1 MMKGFF
7 QRAKF
12 RLDMTC
18 CGTDQGGRITHRVES
33 KEGISLFNDMFDI
46 GFLTMLNIPSVNVFV
61 PPLDPVSDSA
71 PDALDHSREP
81 RGAGRNGSSS
91 RRRHSGDTGT
101 TTESSTGSSTGTS
114 HKSNK
119 DNKDTHDTPRATH
132 DANNKII
139 KPEKKPGQKTDAEG
153 WPLNSSNQRVDVN
166 GHAIDK
172 HGYKINQYNQRI
184 DTQGVAKDH
193 RNRTID
199 PQGRLIN
206 REGRLVNEKR
216 EFIDKDGNRVNKE
229 GYRVDAYD
237 RPLDKDGKVARSMA
251 TAVKGNNEPHKQTD
265 DVPKPLRGPGSI
277 HSQQAAKPPAPQPT
291 TEDAAKNASW
301 TNKLLESGAIP
312 SRPDLGRTAINGAV
326 SESAGT
332 LAAIPIKIGETVL
345 TTITA
350 EEIKKKFLHTPP
362 TPPAT
367 APAPGTNQS
376 PEADKANTEAEN
388 KLPAALRVRMENAQ
402 VNIFET
408 MNAVLKLTYGKVD
421 KEMRPGDQWPVDPI
435 AIMDE
440 LEVRMDKLEE
450 DMKDLAKEHNVA
462 CYTDKLPPIEAP
474 PGLEGLETR
483 TKTLEDRLDVVMK
496 SRKEIEEKL
505 ARGLNITP

>member
-1 MMKGFF
+1 M
-7 QRAKF
+7 
-12 RLDMTC
+12 
-18 CGTDQGGRITHRVES
+18 
-33 KEGISLFNDMFDI
+33 
-46 GFLTMLNIPSVNVFV
+46 
-61 PPLDPVSDSA
+61 
-71 PDALDHSREP
+71 
-81 RGAGRNGSSS
+81 
-91 RRRHSGDTGT
+91 
-101 TTESSTGSSTGTS
+101 
-114 HKSNK
+114 
-119 DNKDTHDTPRATH
+119 
-132 DANNKII
+132 
-139 KPEKKPGQKTDAEG
+139 
-153 WPLNSSNQRVDVN
+153 NSSNQRVDVN

-172 HGYKINQYNQRI
+172 QGHKINQYNQRI

-193 RNRTID
+193 RNRPID

-206 REGRLVNEKR
+206 REGRLINEKK

-229 GYRVDAYD
+229 GYRVDAYN
-237 RPLDKDGKVARSMA
+237 RPLDKHGKVARSMA

-277 HSQQAAKPPAPQPT
+277 HSQQAARPPAPKLT
-291 TEDAAKNASW
+291 TDDAAKNATW
-301 TNKLLESGAIP
+301 TSKLLQSGAIP
-312 SRPDLGRTAINGAV
+312 SRPELGRTAINGAV

-350 EEIKKKFLHTPP
+350 EEIKKKYLPAPP

-367 APAPGTNQS
+367 SPTPGTNQS
-376 PEADKANTEAEN
+376 PEADQANSEAEN
-388 KLPAALRVRMENAQ
+388 KLPAALRKRMENAQ

-408 MNAVLKLTYGKVD
+408 MDAVVKLTYGKVD
-421 KEMRPGDQWPVDPI
+421 RELRPGEEWPVDPI

-450 DMKDLAKEHNVA
+450 DTKVLAERHNVG
-462 CYTDKLPPIEAP
+462 CYTDKLPPEEAP

-483 TKTLEDRLDVVMK
+483 TKTLEDRLDVVMT

-505 ARGLNITP
+505 ARKLNITP

>member
-1 MMKGFF
+1 
-7 QRAKF
+7 
-12 RLDMTC
+12 
-18 CGTDQGGRITHRVES
+18 
-33 KEGISLFNDMFDI
+33 
-46 GFLTMLNIPSVNVFV
+46 MLNIPSVNVFV
-61 PPLDPVSDSA
+61 PSLDPVSDSA
-71 PDALDHSREP
+71 PDALDHSRAP
-81 RGAGRNGSSS
+81 RGTTRRGS
-91 RRRHSGDTGT
+91 RGNNHTVDTGST
-101 TTESSTGSSTGTS
+101 TGSSTGSSTGTP
-114 HKSNK
+114 HKT
-119 DNKDTHDTPRATH
+119 NKDTHDAPRATH
-132 DANNKII
+132 DASNKII
-139 KPEKKPGQKTDAEG
+139 RPEKKPGQKTDAEG

-172 HGYKINQYNQRI
+172 QGYKINKYNQRI

-193 RNRTID
+193 KNRPID

-206 REGRLVNEKR
+206 REGRLINEKK

-237 RPLDKDGKVARSMA
+237 RPLNKDGKVARSMA

-277 HSQQAAKPPAPQPT
+277 HSQQAAKPPAPQLT
-291 TEDAAKNASW
+291 TDDAAKNASW
-301 TNKLLESGAIP
+301 TSKLLQSGAIP
-312 SRPDLGRTAINGAV
+312 SRPELARTAINGAV

-345 TTITA
+345 TTMTA
-350 EEIKKKFLHTPP
+350 EEIKKKYLPAPP

-367 APAPGTNQS
+367 APTPGTNQS

-408 MNAVLKLTYGKVD
+408 MNAVVKLTYGNGD
-421 KEMRPGDQWPVDPI
+421 KELGPGEEWPVDPI
-435 AIMDE
+435 AIMD
-440 LEVRMDKLEE
+440 KLEE
-450 DMKDLAKEHNVA
+450 RMDALEGDMKDLAEKYNVA
-462 CYTDKLPPIEAP
+462 CYTDKLPPEEAP

-483 TKTLEDRLDVVMK
+483 TKTLEARLDVVMT
-496 SRKEIEEKL
+496 SRKDIEEKV
-505 ARGLNITP
+505 ARRLNITP

>member
-1 MMKGFF
+1 
-7 QRAKF
+7 
-12 RLDMTC
+12 
-18 CGTDQGGRITHRVES
+18 
-33 KEGISLFNDMFDI
+33 
-46 GFLTMLNIPSVNVFV
+46 MLNIPSVNVFV
-61 PPLDPVSDSA
+61 PSLDPVSDSA
-71 PDALDHSREP
+71 PDALEHSREP
-81 RGAGRNGSSS
+81 RGTS
-91 RRRHSGDTGT
+91 RRGSRGNNRTVDTGST
-101 TTESSTGSSTGTS
+101 TGSSTGSSTGTS
-114 HKSNK
+114 HKTNK
-119 DNKDTHDTPRATH
+119 DAHDTARATH

-193 RNRTID
+193 RNRPID

-206 REGRLVNEKR
+206 REGRLVNEKK

-265 DVPKPLRGPGSI
+265 DVPKALRGPGSI
-277 HSQQAAKPPAPQPT
+277 HSQQAAKPPVPQLT
-291 TEDAAKNASW
+291 TDDAAKNATW
-301 TNKLLESGAIP
+301 TSKLLQSGAIP
-312 SRPDLGRTAINGAV
+312 SRPELANTAIKGAV

-332 LAAIPIKIGETVL
+332 LAAIPIKIGETAL
-345 TTITA
+345 STLTA
-350 EEIKKKFLHTPP
+350 EEMKKKYLPAPP

-376 PEADKANTEAEN
+376 TEADKAKTEAES
-388 KLPAALRVRMENAQ
+388 KVPAALRDRIDNAQ

-408 MNAVLKLTYGKVD
+408 SNAVLKLTYGNVD
-421 KEMRPGDQWPVDPI
+421 EDLGPGEEWPVEPI
-435 AIMDE
+435 AIMDK
-440 LEVRMDKLEE
+440 LEERMDTLEE
-450 DMKDLAKEHNVA
+450 DMKDLAKIHDVS
-462 CYTDKLPPIEAP
+462 CYTDDLPADEAP

-483 TKTLEDRLDVVMK
+483 TKTLEARLAVVTK
-496 SRKEIEEKL
+496 SRKKVEAQIAL
-505 ARGLNITP
+505 GSNITP